1 MQPGESLMKLIVG
14 LGNPGIQYEG
24 TRHNIGRVLVESI
37 GKDLHV
43 AFSKKRRLNAE
54 VAESSWDQTPFLLA
68 FPEVFMNVSGQAI
81 QLLAAHYGIQ
91 PETDLL
97 IVIDEFAL
105 PFGRLRLR
113 PRGQD
118 AGHNGLKS
126 IDQVLG
132 HQNYARLRLGIGLP
146 ADGEIRQEVPLE
158 EYVLNSFEEKERK
171 ALPAMLQKGREACR
185 LWLTRPIEEAMN
197 TVNAL

>member
-1 MQPGESLMKLIVG
+1 MKLIVG

-37 GKDLHV
+37 GEDLHV
-43 AFSKKRRLNAE
+43 AFSKQRRLNAE
-54 VAESSWDQTPFLLA
+54 VAEGFWDETPFLLA
-68 FPEVFMNVSGQAI
+68 FPEVFMNVSGKAI
-81 QLLAAHYGIQ
+81 QLLVAHYGIQ
-91 PETDLL
+91 PEIDLL
-97 IVIDEFAL
+97 VVIDEFAL

-126 IDQVLG
+126 VDQVLG

-146 ADGEIRQEVPLE
+146 AGGEIQQALE
-158 EYVLNSFEEKERK
+158 AYVLDSFKAEERK
-171 ALPAMLQKGREACR
+171 ALPAILKKGREACR
-185 LWLTRPIEEAMN
+185 LWLTRPIEEVMN
-197 TVNAL
+197 NVNSA